1 MKKIEMVIVA
11 IVVMVLSFPLM
22 YIGAL
27 LGTGNAKLVFKG
39 DLARKIEVENQI
51 RLDEQ
56 SALRDS
62 LLLINSH
69 AYQANVAEK
78 ERLATERE
86 NLLQE
91 QNRLQML
98 IQEMQQERDEMELE
112 RVRLD
117 EALLT
122 SDEAS
127 QNRLKRLA
135 RVYGAM
141 KANEAARIM
150 ETLTDDLCVNIFQYM
165 GEDRQKAKI
174 LAAMSGDKA
183 ARLSVLMGIPLEQ

>member
-1 MKKIEMVIVA
+1 MKKIEMAIVA

-22 YIGAL
+22 YLVAL

-39 DLARKIEVENQI
+39 DLARKIEIENQI
-51 RLDEQ
+51 RIDEQ
-56 SALRDS
+56 SATRDS
-62 LLLINSH
+62 LLLLNSH
-69 AYQANVAEK
+69 AFQANVAEK
-78 ERLATERE
+78 ERLASERE

-91 QNRLQML
+91 QQRLQML

-117 EALLT
+117 EALQT

-127 QNRLKRLA
+127 QNRLRRLA

-150 ETLTDDLCVNIFQYM
+150 ETLSDDLCVNVFQYM

-174 LAAMSGDKA
+174 LAAMTGDKA
-183 ARLSVLMGIPLEQ
+183 ARLSVLMGIPLE